1 MTAVLLL
8 CLIFS
13 YKFMKKKSECLG
25 IYHYRWQKIGK
36 MMKLCI
42 ILVCLFS
49 FSLSA
54 TTLAQRERVN
64 MKLQDV
70 SLRQVLEQIREQTN
84 LQFMMSKEQGERVG
98 RVSVNAE
105 NATVAEVLDKVFAS
119 TGLTWVV
126 KEDII
131 VVKERPQQQKPAPVR
146 VKGVVKDEKDHPL
159 PGVTVL
165 IKGTTMGVVTDADGN
180 YSLELPGARDIRLLF
195 SFIGMKVQEIPVD
208 GKTEI
213 NVTMQEDVAQM
224 DEVVVTGYQTMKKT
238 SMAGSVS
245 SVRAEDLL
253 LNGTQTLE
261 QALQGQLPGVAII
274 NQSGLT
280 GTRQKVRVRGTS
292 TLVGN
297 AEPVWVVDGI
307 IQEDPLP
314 FNASELTDIGDNG
327 SDVIRNFI
335 GGAISWLNP
344 SDIDNV
350 VVLKDASATAIYG
363 VKAANGVIVITTK
376 KGERGRLSLS
386 YGGNFSFSSR
396 MNYRKLELMN
406 SKERVD
412 ASREAFANGAV
423 LKSDE
428 PIGYM
433 ALATAYRRREISYD
447 EFNAGVKRLETM
459 NTDWFDILFRTP
471 FSHSHSI
478 NVSGGSNKTTYR
490 ASFGYN
496 DAQNTA
502 KGNSQKSYT
511 ANVNVSTTFWDKLYL
526 TFGLAGN
533 VSKTRAF
540 SGTDPYGYAST
551 TNRAIPCFDENGELY
566 FYNDGG
572 GKYNILNELYNSGNK
587 NTSNSIN
594 SNVNLRWVIGYG
606 FTLSSILGYNY
617 SSTYGES
624 WYTEQTRHIRGIRGY
639 EFGEYGP
646 GDPMY
651 MESQLPYGGQLT
663 VNETQNNNYTWR
675 NQLEY
680 AKTFGL
686 HMVNVLVGQEV
697 RSNKYDGYST
707 LHYGYMPER
716 GKTFADLPIVVGING
731 EKTNTLLLSTAPTL
745 TDRTAN
751 YLSFYGNLDYMY
763 DNRYAINASIRT
775 DASNRFGQDRSARYL
790 PVWSVGV
797 RWNLGR
803 EHWLEGQNIL
813 NDVSFRVSYGWQGN
827 VVENVGPDLI
837 AKMERV
843 DLKTGEYKMTI
854 SRLPTPDLKWEKNK
868 SINAGIDFSV
878 LDSRVNGSFE
888 YYYRKTVDMITSR
901 QVAYEYGTT
910 TMYLNGGDMTNRGW
924 DLSFSFVPVRTNNFV
939 WSVNMNT
946 SQTHNKLQSEIEPT
960 GSWREATGGGLHK
973 AGYPVSGFWAFR
985 FAGLN
990 PDNGAPTF
998 DMTGADTETA
1008 EKDATQYLVYAG
1020 KGDADFT
1027 AGLGTSIRYK
1037 NLYLSANFYL
1047 SVGNQKFLSSPYGEK
1062 NAFGDETARSMASE
1076 YKNLSSQL
1084 LDRWRKPGDEKRT
1097 DLPALP
1103 NAVTSAPIYPFYSKY
1118 TALYPYEA
1126 WAYSDIRVVDAWY
1139 LRCNNISLSY
1149 TLPSKYIRHFAQSV
1163 SFSGSVS
1170 NPFQIVSKDFHGR
1183 DPEVA
1188 SGQQPLSRHFT
1199 LSLSVSF

>member
-1 MTAVLLL
+1 MKGVLFRRGKQMLRRTLCLLL
-8 CLIFS
+8 CCFS
-13 YKFMKKKSECLG
+13 MYVSMA
-25 IYHYRWQKIGK
+25 QKPPT
-36 MMKLCI
+36 
-42 ILVCLFS
+42 V
-49 FSLSA
+49 SLSCQGE
-54 TTLAQRERVN
+54 TLVKVIEELRKQTGYDFLFNSNELRHIGSVSADLKN
-64 MKLQDV
+64 V
-70 SLRQVLEQIREQTN
+70 SLEEALNVLLQGMGLTYSIERE
-84 LQFMMSKEQGERVG
+84 
-98 RVSVNAE
+98 
-105 NATVAEVLDKVFAS
+105 TVAIRKA
-119 TGLTWVV
+119 G
-126 KEDII
+126 
-131 VVKERPQQQKPAPVR
+131 QKPAPVR
-146 VKGVVKDEKDHPL
+146 VKGVVKDEKGHPL

-180 YSLELPGARDIRLLF
+180 YSLELPGTQDIRLLF

-213 NVTMQEDVAQM
+213 HVTMQEDVAQM

-261 QALQGQLPGVAII
+261 QALQGQLPGVAIV

-412 ASREAFANGAV
+412 ASREAFAKGAV

-433 ALATAYRRREISYD
+433 ALVTAYRRREISYD

-551 TNRAIPCFDENGELY
+551 TNRAIPCFAENGELY

-572 GKYNILNELYNSGNK
+572 GKYNILNESCTIAATRIPATASTVTSTCAGSWDMVSRFLRFWGITILPLTENRGTRSRPIISGESGDMNSG
-587 NTSNSIN
+587 
-594 SNVNLRWVIGYG
+594 
-606 FTLSSILGYNY
+606 
-617 SSTYGES
+617 STGPA
-624 WYTEQTRHIRGIRGY
+624 IRCIWNRRC
-639 EFGEYGP
+639 
-646 GDPMY
+646 PM
-651 MESQLPYGGQLT
+651 
-663 VNETQNNNYTWR
+663 
-675 NQLEY
+675 
-680 AKTFGL
+680 A
-686 HMVNVLVGQEV
+686 
-697 RSNKYDGYST
+697 
-707 LHYGYMPER
+707 
-716 GKTFADLPIVVGING
+716 
-731 EKTNTLLLSTAPTL
+731 
-745 TDRTAN
+745 
-751 YLSFYGNLDYMY
+751 
-763 DNRYAINASIRT
+763 
-775 DASNRFGQDRSARYL
+775 
-790 PVWSVGV
+790 
-797 RWNLGR
+797 
-803 EHWLEGQNIL
+803 
-813 NDVSFRVSYGWQGN
+813 VS
-827 VVENVGPDLI
+827 
-837 AKMERV
+837 
-843 DLKTGEYKMTI
+843 
-854 SRLPTPDLKWEKNK
+854 
-868 SINAGIDFSV
+868 
-878 LDSRVNGSFE
+878 
-888 YYYRKTVDMITSR
+888 
-901 QVAYEYGTT
+901 
-910 TMYLNGGDMTNRGW
+910 
-924 DLSFSFVPVRTNNFV
+924 
-939 WSVNMNT
+939 
-946 SQTHNKLQSEIEPT
+946 
-960 GSWREATGGGLHK
+960 
-973 AGYPVSGFWAFR
+973 
-985 FAGLN
+985 
-990 PDNGAPTF
+990 
-998 DMTGADTETA
+998 
-1008 EKDATQYLVYAG
+1008 
-1020 KGDADFT
+1020 
-1027 AGLGTSIRYK
+1027 
-1037 NLYLSANFYL
+1037 
-1047 SVGNQKFLSSPYGEK
+1047 
-1062 NAFGDETARSMASE
+1062 
-1076 YKNLSSQL
+1076 
-1084 LDRWRKPGDEKRT
+1084 
-1097 DLPALP
+1097 
-1103 NAVTSAPIYPFYSKY
+1103 
-1118 TALYPYEA
+1118 
-1126 WAYSDIRVVDAWY
+1126 
-1139 LRCNNISLSY
+1139 
-1149 TLPSKYIRHFAQSV
+1149 
-1163 SFSGSVS
+1163 
-1170 NPFQIVSKDFHGR
+1170 
-1183 DPEVA
+1183 
-1188 SGQQPLSRHFT
+1188 
-1199 LSLSVSF
+1199 